1 MPQLIV
7 ISLLGLFV
15 FIYFIPQIFITIHS
29 GEGGVHFRRF
39 FQGTVT
45 DVVYGEGLQIIF
57 PWDEMVVYNGRIQ
70 ESKMTLDLLTS
81 EGLSARVKV
90 SVRYYPEYELL
101 GMLHKR
107 VGRNY
112 AEVLVLPEVESV
124 LRMEVSRLTA
134 ESLYTTSDLAVT
146 QVVVKAIDE
155 LVSNYVVINDV
166 IIVLVAQLIGVAPGQ
181 FVALVAFTQLSESFQ
196 HANLRLSFGRVGEY
210 LWVSPR
216 FHRVHH
222 SIGIG
227 HESLKNEQTVL
238 GGHNFGVL
246 LPWWDVLFGT
256 ANFQERYDPTGIR
269 DQVEANRDYG
279 RGFWSQQWVGLKR
292 LFGRA

>member
-1 MPQLIV
+1 MRKIMPQLIV

-57 PWDEMVVYNGRIQ
+57 PWDEMVVYNVRIQ

-124 LRMEVSRLTA
+124 LRTEVSRLTA

-166 IIVLVAQLIGVAPGQ
+166 IVESIELPPSVQKSIQEKIQQKHIAE
-181 FVALVAFTQLSESFQ
+181 AFTFKIAGARQEAIRKEIEARGYAAYNQIIDKSLSP
-196 HANLRLSFGRVGEY
+196 NM
-210 LWVSPR
+210 
-216 FHRVHH
+216 
-222 SIGIG
+222 
-227 HESLKNEQTVL
+227 LKWR
-238 GGHNFGVL
+238 G
-246 LPWWDVLFGT
+246 
-256 ANFQERYDPTGIR
+256 
-269 DQVEANRDYG
+269 VEATRDLAASPNAKVVVIG
-279 RGFWSQQWVGLKR
+279 NGPGGLPLILNSEK
-292 LFGRA
+292 